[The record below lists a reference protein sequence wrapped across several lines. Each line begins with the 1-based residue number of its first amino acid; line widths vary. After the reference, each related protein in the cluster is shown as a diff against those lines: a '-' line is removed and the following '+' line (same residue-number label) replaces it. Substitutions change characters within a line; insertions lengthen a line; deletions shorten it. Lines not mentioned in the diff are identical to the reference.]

1 MTRQEFIEL
10 IEQEGKGIYSFC
22 YGLTGRREEADD
34 LYQETMLKAM
44 ECSSRI
50 DEHLGSPKSFLM
62 GIAAKSWKNRKK
74 KYARRQRIAP
84 EESMDDEKFF
94 GEVADTGLSPEEIY
108 ISREMCRLVKMET
121 ASLKDKYRIPVYMYY
136 SAEMSVEEIAE
147 SLHLPKGTVKS
158 RLHTARTIIRKKLED
173 HGYER

>member
-1 MTRQEFIEL
+1 
-10 IEQEGKGIYSFC
+10 
-22 YGLTGRREEADD
+22 
-34 LYQETMLKAM
+34 
-44 ECSSRI
+44 
-50 DEHLGSPKSFLM
+50 
-62 GIAAKSWKNRKK
+62 
-74 KYARRQRIAP
+74 
-84 EESMDDEKFF
+84 MDDEKFF